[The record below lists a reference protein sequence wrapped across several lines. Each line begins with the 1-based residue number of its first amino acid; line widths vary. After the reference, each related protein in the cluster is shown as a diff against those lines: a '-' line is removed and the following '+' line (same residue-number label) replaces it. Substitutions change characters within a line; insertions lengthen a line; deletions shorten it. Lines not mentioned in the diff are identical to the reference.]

1 MTITRRRLNATAFAS
16 LLMPSIATHRARAQ
30 ASPDAW
36 PTRPVR
42 IVVPF
47 AAGGPTDV
55 IARIVGE
62 RLAKNWGQ
70 QVVIE
75 NRPGGGTN
83 IANEMVLRSE
93 PDGHAVLMGGS
104 SQATT
109 RGLYHSLSY
118 DPIGDFAPV
127 ALICS
132 YSFFMFVPNSLPV
145 KSVGEFIAHARANK
159 GKLTLASPG
168 TGSSPHLCGE
178 LFKHMAGID
187 MVHVPYRGAAPAM
200 NDLIPGRVHLLFS
213 GGATLDNA
221 RSGHVRVLGYTGAK
235 RAAIAPEVPTIAE
248 RHSRIQCGVLVRLLC
263 TGQDAKGNHHENQC
277 RHHRRARRSERPRA
291 IGAAGLRKQTRSARK
306 GRGISQSGSRTVG
319 SRHQG
324 GRHRPAGLIAIP
336 GAGVAPRDRSCAACF
351 SSIRNVIGL
360 RYFIISSGGIGPQR
374 LAASGVFGQIFGRCG
389 LSRCQGRG
397 SK

>member
-1 MTITRRRLNATAFAS
+1 MITRRCFNALAAAS
-16 LLMPSIATHRARAQ
+16 ALAAGIAAKRAPALT
-30 ASPDAW
+30 W
-36 PTRPVR
+36 PPHPVR

-62 RLAKNWGQ
+62 RLSKSWGQ

-83 IANEMVLRSE
+83 LANEMVVHSE
-93 PDGHAVLMGGS
+93 PDGHTVLMGGQ

-109 RGLYHSLSY
+109 RALYRSLNY

-127 ALICS
+127 AFICG

-145 KSVGEFIAHARANK
+145 KSVREFVSYAKANP

-178 LFKHMAGID
+178 LFKHMAGVD

-200 NDLIPGRVHLLFS
+200 NDLIPVRVHLLFS

-221 RSGHVRVLGYTGAK
+221 RSGQGRVLGYTGGE
-235 RAAIAPEVPTIAE
+235 RAALAPEVPTIVE
-248 RHSRIQCGVLVRLLC
+248 DGVAGFNVISWYGFFVPAKTPREVSMKMNTDTIAALANPDVKGRLLPLGYESRPD
-263 TGQDAKGNHHENQC
+263 TP
-277 RHHRRARRSERPRA
+277 ERV
-291 IGAAGLRKQTRSARK
+291 GALFK
-306 GRGISQSGSRTVG
+306 
-319 SRHQG
+319 
-324 GRHRPAGLIAIP
+324 
-336 GAGVAPRDRSCAACF
+336 
-351 SSIRNVIGL
+351 
-360 RYFIISSGGIGPQR
+360 
-374 LAASGVFGQIFGRCG
+374 
-389 LSRCQGRG
+389 
-397 SK
+397 

>member
-1 MTITRRRLNATAFAS
+1 MMTRRQFNATASAA
-16 LLMPSIATHRARAQ
+16 LLFPSVVTTVGARA
-30 ASPDAW
+30 AAW
-36 PTRPVR
+36 PTRVVR
-42 IVVPF
+42 IIVPF

-55 IARIVGE
+55 IGRIVGE
-62 RLAKNWGQ
+62 QLSKNWGQ

-83 IANEMVLRSE
+83 IANEMVAHSE
-93 PDGHAVLMGGS
+93 PDGHTVLMGGQ

-109 RGLYHSLSY
+109 RALYRSLNH

-127 ALICS
+127 AFICG

-145 KSVGEFIAHARANK
+145 KSVREFVSYAKANP

-178 LFKHMAGID
+178 LFKHMAGIE

-221 RSGHVRVLGYTGAK
+221 RSGQVQALGYTGAA

-248 RHSRIQCGVLVRLLC
+248 DGVAGFNVISWYGFFVPAKTPREIIMKMNADTIAALANPDVQGRLLPL
-263 TGQDAKGNHHENQC
+263 GYESSPDAP
-277 RHHRRARRSERPRA
+277 ERVGTFLKTEAELWTRV
-291 IGAAGLRKQTRSARK
+291 IKEAG
-306 GRGISQSGSRTVG
+306 
-319 SRHQG
+319 
-324 GRHRPAGLIAIP
+324 IAP
-336 GAGVAPRDRSCAACF
+336 LD
-351 SSIRNVIGL
+351 
-360 RYFIISSGGIGPQR
+360 
-374 LAASGVFGQIFGRCG
+374 
-389 LSRCQGRG
+389 
-397 SK
+397 

>member
-1 MTITRRRLNATAFAS
+1 VMITRRQFNATASAA
-16 LLMPSIATHRARAQ
+16 LLVPSAVTSVGARA
-30 ASPDAW
+30 AAW

-42 IVVPF
+42 IIVPF

-55 IARIVGE
+55 IGRIVGE
-62 RLAKNWGQ
+62 QLSKTWGQ

-83 IANEMVLRSE
+83 IANEVVAHSE
-93 PDGHAVLMGGS
+93 PDGHTVLMGGQ

-109 RGLYHSLSY
+109 RALYRSLNY
-118 DPIGDFAPV
+118 DPISDFAAV
-127 ALICS
+127 AFICG

-145 KSVGEFIAHARANK
+145 KSVREFVSYAKANP

-221 RSGHVRVLGYTGAK
+221 RSGQVQALGYTGAK

-248 RHSRIQCGVLVRLLC
+248 DGVPGFNVISWYGLFVPAKTPREIIMKMNADTIAALANPNVQGRLLPL
-263 TGQDAKGNHHENQC
+263 GYESRPDPPEQVGAFLK
-277 RHHRRARRSERPRA
+277 SETE
-291 IGAAGLRKQTRSARK
+291 LWTRVIKES
-306 GRGISQSGSRTVG
+306 GI
-319 SRHQG
+319 
-324 GRHRPAGLIAIP
+324 
-336 GAGVAPRDRSCAACF
+336 APLD
-351 SSIRNVIGL
+351 
-360 RYFIISSGGIGPQR
+360 
-374 LAASGVFGQIFGRCG
+374 
-389 LSRCQGRG
+389 
-397 SK
+397 